1 MNIDSIKVVELRKSK
16 HWSQEQL
23 ADACGINL
31 RTIQRVENTGKG
43 SVETVRALASV
54 FEIEPETIIILP
66 AQEKPLSP
74 LEAIKSAFIRFNDFS
89 GTASRYE
96 YWWFFLF
103 VLIVAALAT
112 VLHEKAYQIVA
123 IIVLVPFIAVGTRR
137 LNDIKQSAWWQLL
150 WLVPFGQIVVL
161 VLSAQKSKE

>member
-1 MNIDSIKVVELRKSK
+1 MNINSAKVIELRKSK

-54 FEIEPETIIILP
+54 FEIDAEDMIVKPQ
-66 AQEKPLSP
+66 QEKPLSP
-74 LEAIKSAFIRFNDFS
+74 FEAIKSAFIRFNDFT

-96 YWWFFLF
+96 YWWFFGF
-103 VLIVAALAT
+103 ILIVAAIAT
-112 VLHEKAYQIVA
+112 VVHEKAYQLVA
-123 IIVLVPFIAVGTRR
+123 IIMIIPFVAIGTRR
-137 LNDIKQSAWWQLL
+137 LNDIKQSPWWQLL
-150 WLVPFGQIVVL
+150 WLVPFGQLVVL
-161 VLSAQKSKE
+161 YLSAQQSK